1 MPYITCNQKK
11 TRNRVHI
18 SVCER
23 CKGMACP
30 DYRNY
35 MQLSLFTA
43 ESARYTA
50 RERVADKS
58 ESSTVSENQ
67 V

>member
-1 MPYITCNQKK
+1 M
-11 TRNRVHI
+11 HI

-35 MQLSLFTA
+35 MQLSLFTT
-43 ESARYTA
+43 ETARYTA
-50 RERVADKS
+50 HGKVADKS
-58 ESSTVSENQ
+58 EVQ
-67 V
+67 LGLRIRPF